1 MALAGN
7 SEGVTEHAQ
16 TSIWLISALTAAAF
30 GLTLGVFYPGVMSED
45 ARYVYEDIAK
55 GFLGDWQ
62 SPVMTVLWSI
72 IDPIAPGTGSMFLLT
87 IAIYWL
93 AFGLLAFKMAQRSL
107 PLALALLLLAL
118 SPPAFVFLS
127 MVWRDVLFAGTWLLA
142 GALCLAFGKK
152 EDRPPTSI
160 QLVALALLGFGVLLR
175 PNALLAAPM
184 LGVYIAW
191 PSKFSLKRAMVMF
204 VPAAVGLSALVYFVY
219 YVALGAQRQHIV
231 QTIMV
236 FDLGGISHFAKENQF
251 PVSWTASETTLLT
264 TRCYRPTDWTSYWNH
279 GPCLFVMR
287 RLEQEKL
294 FGSPAIV
301 QAWTRAIVSHPGA
314 YLQHRATFMWNFLA
328 GTNSTLWTGDAEDS
342 SKAVFAGNTAVGALR
357 TTHDALRST
366 PLFLPGSWLLG
377 CIAVTALAWRRRKTS
392 SGAFAIGVCGSATIY
407 VLSFFAVGVTAD
419 FRYVYW
425 AVLASITGS
434 LVLALASRAVSAEGV
449 VRQET

>member
-1 MALAGN
+1 MVLA
-7 SEGVTEHAQ
+7 E
-16 TSIWLISALTAAAF
+16 TSKGATRPTQASLLLISALTAAAF
-30 GLTLGVFYPGVMSED
+30 GLTLVVFYPGVMSED

-107 PLALALLLLAL
+107 RLALALLLLAL

-127 MVWRDVLFAGTWLLA
+127 MVWRDVLFASTWLLA
-142 GALCLAFGKK
+142 AALCFAFGDR
-152 EDRPPTSI
+152 EDRPPTFI
-160 QLVALALLGFGVLLR
+160 QVIALALLAFGVLLR

-191 PSKFSLKRAMVMF
+191 PAQFSLKRAAIVF
-204 VPAAVGLSALVYFVY
+204 VPVGLGLLALLYFVY

-251 PVSWTASETTLLT
+251 PVPWTASETTLLT
-264 TRCYRPTDWTSYWNH
+264 TRCYHPTDWTTYWNH
-279 GPCLFVMR
+279 GPCFFVMR

-294 FGSPAIV
+294 FGSPTIV
-301 QAWTRAIVSHPGA
+301 EAWIRAIVSHPGA
-314 YLQHRATFMWNFLA
+314 YLQHRATFMWNFLSA
-328 GTNSTLWTGDAEDS
+328 ENSTLWTGDAEDA
-342 SKAVFAGNTAVGALR
+342 SKAVFAGNPAVAALR
-357 TTHDALRST
+357 TMHDALRST

-377 CIAVTALAWRRRKTS
+377 CMAVTALAWRRRKTA
-392 SGAFAIGVCGSATIY
+392 SGAFAVGVCGTATIY
-407 VLSFFAVGVTAD
+407 VLSFFAVGVSAD

-425 AVLASITGS
+425 AVLASIAGS
-434 LVLALASRAVSAEGV
+434 LVLALRSDVNPNALNSIR
-449 VRQET
+449 RH